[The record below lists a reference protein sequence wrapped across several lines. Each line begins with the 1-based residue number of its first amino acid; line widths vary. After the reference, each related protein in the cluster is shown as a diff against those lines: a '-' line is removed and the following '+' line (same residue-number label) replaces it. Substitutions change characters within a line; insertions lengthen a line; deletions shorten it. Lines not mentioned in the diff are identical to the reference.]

1 MSANAG
7 LQLPQPAEAHLMRL
21 HLTLSHPRPRPRHQH
36 LPSRLGSHL
45 ARLKARASPGQTR
58 GPARVEYSR
67 RALTAR
73 RVVRRVVR
81 RHSASAQDL
90 PHLDLHR
97 RAILLLLAHH
107 LAEVPSQV
115 PMVSALGDSMPEIS
129 PLRPSV
135 DSEHNRA
142 QALRLNPS
150 CLGSL
155 QHI

>member
-21 HLTLSHPRPRPRHQH
+21 HLTLSHPWPRPRHQH

-45 ARLKARASPGQTR
+45 VRLRARASPGQAR
-58 GPARVEYSR
+58 GPARAEYSR
-67 RALTAR
+67 RALTG
-73 RVVRRVVR
+73 RRVVR
-81 RHSASAQDL
+81 RHSASARDL

-97 RAILLLLAHH
+97 RAILLLLTHH
-107 LAEVPSQV
+107 LAEIPSQV

-135 DSEHNRA
+135 DSGHSRT
-142 QALRLNPS
+142 QALQPNPP